1 MSRTY
6 EKVTHNYTSEANNLT
21 DFKKRYLTNLVIEF
35 THLYN
40 QVLILWLLKLWI
52 YFWDR
57 KIKYP
62 EIYATCD
69 DGPWLS
75 FK

>member
-1 MSRTY
+1 
-6 EKVTHNYTSEANNLT
+6 VTHNYTSEANNLT
-21 DFKKRYLTNLVIEF
+21 DFKKRYLTNLVI
-35 THLYN
+35 
-40 QVLILWLLKLWI
+40 VLILRLLKLWI

-57 KIKYP
+57 KINHP

-69 DGPWLS
+69 DGSWLS